1 MHERGRRAR
10 AAVGA
15 KALTAVGRLRTG
27 DGRSR
32 TAQREWARTGGRAAS
47 FGGGGSGYGGGARSG
62 APNGADL
69 ALDQQAAALGLYA

>member
-1 MHERGRRAR
+1 MHEPGRRAR

-27 DGRSR
+27 DGGSR

-47 FGGGGSGYGGGARSG
+47 FGEEGSGNGGPRSGGS
-62 APNGADL
+62 NGTGL